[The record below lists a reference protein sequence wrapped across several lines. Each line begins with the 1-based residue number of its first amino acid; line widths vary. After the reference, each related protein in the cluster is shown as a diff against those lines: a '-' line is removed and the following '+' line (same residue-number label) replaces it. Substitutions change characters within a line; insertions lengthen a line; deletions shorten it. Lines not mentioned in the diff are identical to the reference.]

1 MRHRKK
7 GRVLG
12 RSPSHRKAM
21 LRNMAAS
28 LILTEGDWEGEDNE
42 PRIKGRIVTTIQKA
56 KEVRGLVE
64 RCVTIAKRSIPHQD
78 QADGLKTDAAVG
90 SSEWQEWNQAI
101 APVVTARRRASKLLG
116 DKQAVRIL
124 FEEIAPRFAD
134 RDGGYTRVLRLAQP
148 RLGDNGTQAILE
160 FVGVRDRVSESS
172 PAPSFEESAD
182 DETITEAV
190 EDTIAEDTIAEDT
203 IAEDTAAEDTAA
215 EDAVVEETAEA
226 AEESTSETAADE
238 AEKDAK

>member
-42 PRIKGRIVTTIQKA
+42 PRVKGRIVTTLQKA

-64 RCVTIAKRSIPHQD
+64 RCITIAKRSIPHQD
-78 QADGLKTDAAVG
+78 QADGLKTDASVG
-90 SSEWQEWNQAI
+90 SAEWRDWNQAI
-101 APVVTARRRASKLLG
+101 APVVAARRRAATLLG

-124 FEEIAPRFAD
+124 FDDIAPRFVD

-160 FVGVRDRVSESS
+160 FVGVRDRVSERAA
-172 PAPSFEESAD
+172 APSFDDQTEEEAEEIAVDESA
-182 DETITEAV
+182 EV
-190 EDTIAEDTIAEDT
+190 
-203 IAEDTAAEDTAA
+203 DTAT
-215 EDAVVEETAEA
+215 EDAVAVDEG
-226 AEESTSETAADE
+226 AEEASAGDE
-238 AEKDAK
+238 QEAGEEKKEEKDEK

>member
-42 PRIKGRIVTTIQKA
+42 PRIKGRIVTTLQKA

-64 RCVTIAKRSIPHQD
+64 RCITIAKRSIPHQE
-78 QADGLKTDAAVG
+78 QADGLKSEASVG
-90 SSEWQEWNQAI
+90 SSEWQQWNQAI
-101 APVVTARRRASKLLG
+101 APVVAARRRAATLLG

-124 FEEIAPRFAD
+124 FEDVAPRFVD

-160 FVGVRDRVSESS
+160 FVGIRDRLSERAA
-172 PAPSFEESAD
+172 APSFEDAAAD
-182 DETITEAV
+182 EPATEEV
-190 EDTIAEDTIAEDT
+190 
-203 IAEDTAAEDTAA
+203 A
-215 EDAVVEETAEA
+215 EDAVTEETAV
-226 AEESTSETAADE
+226 AEEVATE
-238 AEKDAK
+238 EKDAS

>member
-28 LILTEGDWEGEDNE
+28 LILTEGDWEDEDNA
-42 PRIKGRIVTTIQKA
+42 PRVKGRIVTTLQKA

-64 RCVTIAKRSIPHQD
+64 RCVTIAKRSMPHQD
-78 QADGLKTDAAVG
+78 QADGLKTDASVG
-90 SSEWQEWNQAI
+90 STEWQEWNQAI
-101 APVVTARRRASKLLG
+101 APVVYARRRASKLLG
-116 DKQAVRIL
+116 NKQAVRIL

-148 RLGDNGTQAILE
+148 RLGDNGTRAILE
-160 FVGVRDRVSESS
+160 FVGIRDRISESA
-172 PAPSFEESAD
+172 PAPSFDEEPAEEDVAD
-182 DETITEAV
+182 TTTEA
-190 EDTIAEDTIAEDT
+190 E
-203 IAEDTAAEDTAA
+203 TAATDEV
-215 EDAVVEETAEA
+215 AVVEEPADDAADSTAE
-226 AEESTSETAADE
+226 EK
-238 AEKDAK
+238 EKDANS

>member
-42 PRIKGRIVTTIQKA
+42 PRIKGRIVTTMQKA

-64 RCVTIAKRSIPHQD
+64 RCVTIAKRSIPHQE
-78 QADGLKTDAAVG
+78 QADGLKTDAARG
-90 SSEWQEWNQAI
+90 SAEWQEWNQAI
-101 APVVTARRRASKLLG
+101 APVVAARRRASKLLG

-124 FEEIAPRFAD
+124 FEEIAPRFVD
-134 RDGGYTRVLRLAQP
+134 RDGGYTRVLRLAKP

-160 FVGVRDRVSESS
+160 FVGVRDRISEHA
-172 PAPSFEESAD
+172 PAPSFEDSADEETTEEEVAEEAVADESA
-182 DETITEAV
+182 
-190 EDTIAEDTIAEDT
+190 
-203 IAEDTAAEDTAA
+203 
-215 EDAVVEETAEA
+215 EETSATEEA
-226 AEESTSETAADE
+226 AGDESAEETAADE
-238 AEKDAK
+238 QEEGEDKEAK

>member
-21 LRNMAAS
+21 LRNMASS
-28 LILTEGDWEGEDNE
+28 LILTEGDWEDEDNE
-42 PRIKGRIVTTIQKA
+42 PRVKGRIVATIHKA

-64 RCVTIAKRSIPHQD
+64 RCVTIAKRSIPHQE
-78 QADGLKTDAAVG
+78 QADSLNSDASVG
-90 SSEWQEWNQAI
+90 SAEWQEWNQAI
-101 APVVTARRRASKLLG
+101 APVVAARRRAARLLG
-116 DKQAVRIL
+116 NKQAVRIL

-160 FVGVRDRVSESS
+160 FVGVRDRISERA
-172 PAPSFEESAD
+172 PAPSFEDESPEEEAVDQDVEEETVDESAEVS
-182 DETITEAV
+182 ET
-190 EDTIAEDTIAEDT
+190 
-203 IAEDTAAEDTAA
+203 
-215 EDAVVEETAEA
+215 EA
-226 AEESTSETAADE
+226 AEEAATEEPEDVASEEGADE
-238 AEKDAK
+238 EKDAK

>member
-28 LILTEGDWEGEDNE
+28 LILTEGDWEGRRQRAARKRPHRNDL
-42 PRIKGRIVTTIQKA
+42 PKSKGSARTRRT
-56 KEVRGLVE
+56 LYYH
-64 RCVTIAKRSIPHQD
+64 C
-78 QADGLKTDAAVG
+78 QAFNSAPGSRRTGCSSDASVG
-90 SSEWQEWNQAI
+90 SAEWRDWNQAI
-101 APVVTARRRASKLLG
+101 APVVAARRRAAKLLG

-124 FEEIAPRFAD
+124 FDDIAPRYVD

-160 FVGVRDRVSESS
+160 FVGVRDRISERAAAPEFEDQADDESAEDVASGSAVAVGEAAAATDEAATDEAVSG
-172 PAPSFEESAD
+172 AEESASAT
-182 DETITEAV
+182 ET
-190 EDTIAEDTIAEDT
+190 D
-203 IAEDTAAEDTAA
+203 
-215 EDAVVEETAEA
+215 
-226 AEESTSETAADE
+226 AADE
-238 AEKDAK
+238 DAAENDEAKKED